1 MEWKCK
7 NCGKI
12 LEDSL
17 LTHCSVGCRFES
29 YLKSQSVNPLPSQK
43 IISKSQNDLAK
54 LVPTRPRPFLE

>member
-7 NCGKI
+7 NCGKL

-43 IISKSQNDLAK
+43 IISKILIPKGTHFGQGSN
-54 LVPTRPRPFLE
+54 